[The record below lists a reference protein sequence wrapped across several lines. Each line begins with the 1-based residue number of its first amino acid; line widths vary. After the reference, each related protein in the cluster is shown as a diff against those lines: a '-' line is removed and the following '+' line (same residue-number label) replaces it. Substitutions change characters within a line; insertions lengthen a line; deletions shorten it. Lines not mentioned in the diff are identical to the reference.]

1 MPARIGSD
9 LRMHGRIAGSQL
21 EDGSGFARKLLC
33 VIVCARCG
41 RESPDGFGFCP
52 GCGAPLAP
60 APQRE
65 VRKVVTILF
74 CDLTGSTAIGD
85 RTDPEALRALMN
97 RYYEAARVVLERHGG
112 TVEKFVGDAVMAVF
126 GIPVAR
132 EDDALRAV
140 RSAVELRDVV
150 HNLGLDARIGVNTG
164 AVVAGQGDTLVTGDA
179 VNVAARLEQAAGP
192 SDILLGADTFA
203 LVRDAVE
210 AESVELDLKGKGLVR
225 AHRLHVLDASAAG
238 VARRLERS
246 MVGRVRERERL
257 RADFADVVATRSCRL
272 FTLIGPAGI
281 GKSRLVAD
289 FLEHVDGAAQVA
301 HARVLSYGEGITY
314 WPLIEILTQLG
325 IAPSEAI
332 RSSPAETQ
340 LATRALLEGRAED
353 APLVLVIDDLQWAE
367 PAMLELVEHVL
378 DWSRGVPIL
387 LLCVARPEL
396 LDVKPGWAGGKLNAT
411 SILLE
416 PLAEGEVEQ
425 LVDSLLDAV
434 DLDPDARRR
443 IVATAEGNPLF
454 LEEMAALAREARGAV
469 EVPPSIQA
477 LLQARLDTLDDGER
491 AVIDRGAVEGQVF
504 HRGAVTALAPEAS
517 RVDVP
522 QRLVA
527 LVRKELVRP
536 DRALIAT
543 EDAFRFRHLLLRDTA
558 YEALPKSTRA
568 ELHERFADWL
578 DANAALIEQHEI
590 VGYHLEQAAGYRR
603 ELDPHDPHAATLARR
618 AAERLGRAGRTALER
633 GDLAATEN
641 LLRRALTLA
650 PDDEDRRQLIPD
662 LADALLEGGAHVAEV
677 GQLAAELEGGNARE
691 HAIGAVL
698 RARVSPAG
706 QLDDQLALLD
716 EAEAALAAAG
726 DISGLVRCERAR
738 GWVYWGALRAHDAHR
753 SWRRA
758 HDLLRQAESR
768 VLHREIVFDVCIS
781 AVFGGA
787 ADLQEIRL
795 LLDELEVEAEVA
807 GPLLAA
813 TLRAF
818 RARTQY
824 MAGELDADGVRTVTD
839 EEVKLLEESGASAV
853 AIASSRH
860 FVEGIVPWVEGD
872 PIAIEAGARKWVEA
886 TAIAGT
892 HLYHANALGEWA
904 VALCGLGDL
913 EQAFEAIRQ
922 ARGIADPSD
931 VADQMLLD
939 QAEAYALAL
948 EGRAGRARMLL
959 GRARELGAGTQV
971 ANPAADPLHTEA
983 CVLRTLGDLAG
994 AQRLLESLVERETAY
1009 GRHRAADRYRRD
1021 LDAID

>member
-1 MPARIGSD
+1 
-9 LRMHGRIAGSQL
+9 
-21 EDGSGFARKLLC
+21 
-33 VIVCARCG
+33 
-41 RESPDGFGFCP
+41 
-52 GCGAPLAP
+52 
-60 APQRE
+60 
-65 VRKVVTILF
+65 
-74 CDLTGSTAIGD
+74 
-85 RTDPEALRALMN
+85 
-97 RYYEAARVVLERHGG
+97 
-112 TVEKFVGDAVMAVF
+112 
-126 GIPVAR
+126 
-132 EDDALRAV
+132 
-140 RSAVELRDVV
+140 
-150 HNLGLDARIGVNTG
+150 
-164 AVVAGQGDTLVTGDA
+164 
-179 VNVAARLEQAAGP
+179 
-192 SDILLGADTFA
+192 
-203 LVRDAVE
+203 
-210 AESVELDLKGKGLVR
+210 
-225 AHRLHVLDASAAG
+225 
-238 VARRLERS
+238 
-246 MVGRVRERERL
+246 
-257 RADFADVVATRSCRL
+257 
-272 FTLIGPAGI
+272 
-281 GKSRLVAD
+281 
-289 FLEHVDGAAQVA
+289 
-301 HARVLSYGEGITY
+301 
-314 WPLIEILTQLG
+314 
-325 IAPSEAI
+325 
-332 RSSPAETQ
+332 
-340 LATRALLEGRAED
+340 
-353 APLVLVIDDLQWAE
+353 
-367 PAMLELVEHVL
+367 MLELVEHVL

-491 AVIDRGAVEGQVF
+491 TVIDRGAVEGQVF

-536 DRALIAT
+536 DRPLIAT

-662 LADALLEGGAHVAEV
+662 LADALLEGGAHGDEV

-698 RARVSPAG
+698 RVRVSPAG

-738 GWVYWGALRAHDAHR
+738 GWVYWGAVRAHDAHR

>member
-1 MPARIGSD
+1 M
-9 LRMHGRIAGSQL
+9 
-21 EDGSGFARKLLC
+21 
-33 VIVCARCG
+33 
-41 RESPDGFGFCP
+41 
-52 GCGAPLAP
+52 
-60 APQRE
+60 
-65 VRKVVTILF
+65 
-74 CDLTGSTAIGD
+74 
-85 RTDPEALRALMN
+85 
-97 RYYEAARVVLERHGG
+97 
-112 TVEKFVGDAVMAVF
+112 
-126 GIPVAR
+126 
-132 EDDALRAV
+132 
-140 RSAVELRDVV
+140 
-150 HNLGLDARIGVNTG
+150 
-164 AVVAGQGDTLVTGDA
+164 
-179 VNVAARLEQAAGP
+179 
-192 SDILLGADTFA
+192 
-203 LVRDAVE
+203 RDAVE
-210 AESVELDLKGKGLVR
+210 AESLEFELKGKGLVP
-225 AHRLHVLDASAAG
+225 AHRLRALDASAAG
-238 VARRLERS
+238 IVRRLERP

-257 RADFADVVATRSCRL
+257 RADFVDVVETRSCRL
-272 FTLIGPAGI
+272 FSLIGPAGI

-289 FLEHVDGAAQVA
+289 FLEHVDGAAHVA
-301 HARVLSYGEGITY
+301 HARALSYGEGITY
-314 WPLIEILTQLG
+314 WPLVEILTQLG

-434 DLDPDARRR
+434 DLDPDSRTR

-491 AVIDRGAVEGQVF
+491 AVIERGAVEGQVF

-543 EDAFRFRHLLLRDTA
+543 EDAFRFRHLLIRDTA

-578 DANAALIEQHEI
+578 DANAALVEQHEI

-603 ELDPHDPHAATLARR
+603 ELDPHDPSAATLARR

-650 PDDEDRRQLIPD
+650 PDDKERRQLIPD
-662 LADALLEGGAHVAEV
+662 LADALIEGDDTSTSSASSSTSWS
-677 GQLAAELEGGNARE
+677 AAT
-691 HAIGAVL
+691 HAITRSAPCFASGSARPGSWTTSSRASTRL
-698 RARVSPAG
+698 RRRSRRRATRSAWS
-706 QLDDQLALLD
+706 
-716 EAEAALAAAG
+716 AASAPAAG
-726 DISGLVRCERAR
+726 STGELFARTTPIAPGGERTTFSDRREVASSIAR
-738 GWVYWGALRAHDAHR
+738 SSSMCA
-753 SWRRA
+753 
-758 HDLLRQAESR
+758 SR
-768 VLHREIVFDVCIS
+768 LSLAGPQIP
-781 AVFGGA
+781 
-787 ADLQEIRL
+787 EIRL
-795 LLDELEVEAEVA
+795 LLDELEAEAEAA

-818 RARTQY
+818 RARSEY
-824 MAGELDADGVRTVTD
+824 MAGELDADAVRTVTE
-839 EEVKLLEESGASAV
+839 EEVKLLGESGASAV
-853 AIASSRH
+853 AIASSQH

-872 PIAIEAGARKWVEA
+872 PIAIEAGARRWVEA

-892 HLYHANALGEWA
+892 RLYHANALAEWA
-904 VALCGLGDL
+904 VTLCELGDP
-913 EQAFEAIRQ
+913 EPAFEAICK
-922 ARGIADPSD
+922 ARRSPIRTTSPTRCSSTRPRRTQWPSKGGGARAD
-931 VADQMLLD
+931 VAP
-939 QAEAYALAL
+939 ARHGNGERAL
-948 EGRAGRARMLL
+948 RWHIRQSIPC
-959 GRARELGAGTQV
+959 T
-971 ANPAADPLHTEA
+971 
-983 CVLRTLGDLAG
+983 
-994 AQRLLESLVERETAY
+994 S
-1009 GRHRAADRYRRD
+1009 RHAS
-1021 LDAID
+1021 